1 MAESFKGVMPFLVSD
16 IIRVVLLVSLPSIS
30 LFLVRLMY

>member
-1 MAESFKGVMPFLVSD
+1 MPFLVSD
-16 IIRVVLLVSLPSIS
+16 LIRVVLLVALPWIS